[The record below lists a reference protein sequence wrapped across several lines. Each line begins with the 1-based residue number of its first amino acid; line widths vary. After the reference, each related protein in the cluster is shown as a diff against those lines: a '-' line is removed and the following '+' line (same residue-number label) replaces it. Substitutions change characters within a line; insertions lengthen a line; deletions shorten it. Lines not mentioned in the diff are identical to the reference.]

1 MPRDVFIGSG
11 SNLGERLKALRTAA
25 ELLAPKV
32 RIQKA
37 SKVYATPP
45 WGYEDQPAFLNQAL
59 QVETELDPAALLKHL
74 KRIEQKM
81 GRKATFR
88 YGPRAIDL
96 DILFY
101 GGLICSTAVLQI
113 PHPLASERAFV
124 LVPMR
129 EIAPEF
135 IHPGLGKTISEL
147 VRAVDV
153 SGITEYEERTDDK
166 S

>member
-11 SNLGERLKALRTAA
+11 SNLGDRLTALDTAA
-25 ELLAPKV
+25 KLLAPDV
-32 RIQKA
+32 RVLKA
-37 SKVYATPP
+37 SIVYETPP
-45 WGYEDQPAFLNQAL
+45 WGYEDQPAFLNQVL
-59 QVETELDPAALLKHL
+59 QVETELDPPALLMVL

-81 GRKATFR
+81 GRKATFL
-88 YGPRAIDL
+88 YGPRTIDL

-101 GGLICSTAVLQI
+101 DGLIYSTDSLQI

-135 IHPGLGKTISEL
+135 IHPVLGKTIAEL
-147 VRAVDV
+147 ARGLDIT
-153 SGITEYEERTDDK
+153 GITIFEEKVDGK
-166 S
+166 N

>member
-11 SNLGERLKALRTAA
+11 SNLGDRLTALDTAA
-25 ELLAPKV
+25 KLLAPDV
-32 RIQKA
+32 RVLKA
-37 SKVYATPP
+37 SKVYETPP
-45 WGYEDQPAFLNQAL
+45 WGYEDQPAFLNQVL
-59 QVETELDPAALLKHL
+59 QVETELDPPALLMVL

-81 GRKATFR
+81 GRKATFL
-88 YGPRAIDL
+88 YGPRGIDL

-101 GGLICSTAVLQI
+101 DGLIYSTDSLQI

-135 IHPGLGKTISEL
+135 IHPVLGKTIAEL
-147 VRAVDV
+147 ARGLDIT
-153 SGITEYEERTDDK
+153 GITIFEEKVDGK
-166 S
+166 N